1 MAITEYKVEP
11 LFAEPVFRAN
21 IGHAISAEQE
31 EYLKN
36 LKMVENRDNLISED
50 LYIFEHPELA
60 SLKEAVHEVLDIYA
74 SEVMG
79 IDQRLYVTQSW
90 TLINHPNSGMHGHS
104 HSNSVISGSLYY
116 TKLPDPIPSMV
127 FDKNRGYQQLEMT
140 PVRSRQNIFNTPLNV
155 VTPAEKDVILFSS
168 GLQHYVEPNTT
179 NEPRY
184 AIGFNT
190 FIKGK
195 FGNYRDVSELAI
207 APAKVTAP

>member
-21 IGHAISAEQE
+21 IAHAISVEQE

-36 LKMVENRDNLISED
+36 LEMVENRDNLISED

-116 TKLPDPIPSMV
+116 TKLPDPIPSMI

-140 PVRSRQNIFNTPLNV
+140 PERKRQNIFNTPLNV

-168 GLQHYVEPNTT
+168 GLQHYVEQNTT

-184 AIGFNT
+184 AIAFNT

-195 FGNYRDVSELAI
+195 FGTYRDVSELSL
-207 APAKVTAP
+207 

>member
-60 SLKEAVHEVLDIYA
+60 SLKEAVHEVLDLYA

-184 AIGFNT
+184 AIAFNT

-207 APAKVTAP
+207 APTKVTAP

>member
-21 IGHAISAEQE
+21 IAHAISAE
-31 EYLKN
+31 L
-36 LKMVENRDNLISED
+36 VENRDNLISED

-116 TKLPDPIPSMV
+116 TKLPDPIPSMI

-140 PVRSRQNIFNTPLNV
+140 PERKRQNIFNTPLNV

-168 GLQHYVEPNTT
+168 GLQHYVEQNTT

-184 AIGFNT
+184 AIAFNT

-195 FGNYRDVSELAI
+195 FGTYRDVSELSL
-207 APAKVTAP
+207 